1 MFPTITV
8 YWLRSRWL
16 NEKESKN
23 FLGCPLDAKLSL
35 DSVYICKFNE
45 NRERVG
51 TDERLGNRAYK
62 RFFTYPFALAERQ
75 SSFRQ
80 KGGAFQRIRGFGMPF
95 LRSVMDGVYCAY
107 RGASLFEAPVHCF
120 ACASLLGGG
129 RCDR

>member
-35 DSVYICKFNE
+35 D
-45 NRERVG
+45 RERVG

-80 KGGAFQRIRGFGMPF
+80 KGGAFQRIRGFGVPF

-129 RCDR
+129 RRDR